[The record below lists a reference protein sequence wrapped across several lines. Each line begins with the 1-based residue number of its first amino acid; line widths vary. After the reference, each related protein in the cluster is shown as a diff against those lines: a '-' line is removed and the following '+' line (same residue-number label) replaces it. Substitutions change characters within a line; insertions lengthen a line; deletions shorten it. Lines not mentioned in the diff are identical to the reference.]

1 MRTLTLSVIVGLAL
15 AVGSSSLS
23 ADEASAKAKLA
34 DQGLRVTHAGLS
46 LTDEADLNK
55 AFGEAAALKRKM
67 AVAARDLGA
76 IQEQDEEIHE
86 NVRELTQQNV
96 AINRQLAAS
105 RNRYLHNQLVG
116 AANANMSE
124 MKLMMQGQ
132 QQSKKEVD
140 RVRQSANAAREK
152 YVEQILKTRELA
164 DAVLEKYSTLAENK
178 EARAALDEWNAAAKT
193 KFKLAP
199 SRMLKMHL
207 KRLQALERTVI
218 SDKIPLRRE
227 GESYYVSV
235 VINGQPAQE
244 LIVDSGANTVMLPYK
259 IAQECGV
266 SVDASSPDVTIGT
279 ANGGRS
285 KAKLAMADTIRIGK
299 FTANNV
305 QCIVLGPEATN
316 APALLGMSFLNRYK
330 FELNAQGSTL
340 SMMEVTAEPG
350 PLPRAK
356 TSHTA
361 KTSKKTIRPAVA
373 DE

>member
-1 MRTLTLSVIVGLAL
+1 LSLSVIVGFAL
-15 AVGSSSLS
+15 AFGSSSLS

-34 DQGLRVTHAGLS
+34 DQGIRVTHAGLS

-55 AFGEAAALKRKM
+55 AFGEAAVLKRKM
-67 AVAARDLGA
+67 AVAARDLEA

-116 AANANMSE
+116 AANANVSE

-132 QQSKKEVD
+132 EQSKKEVD
-140 RVRQSANAAREK
+140 RIRQSANAAREK

-164 DAVLEKYSTLAENK
+164 DAVLEKYSTLAEDK
-178 EARAALDEWNAAAKT
+178 EVQSALDEWNAAAKT

-199 SRMLKMHL
+199 SRMLKLHL

-218 SDKIPLRRE
+218 SDKISLRRQ